1 MKFVGAAVLGLAT
14 LGSPGAESGGDARPR
29 QDWMLH
35 CQGCHGADGS
45 LERPDMPALRGRVAT
60 YVGTAEGRAW
70 LVQVPGVASASLSD
84 ARLAETLNWMLAAFD
99 AEHMPDDFEAF
110 TGEEVGAL
118 RTPPL
123 VERAAQAQGRLHAAG
138 HRDTRTPSDRETEEG
153 RQP

>member
-1 MKFVGAAVLGLAT
+1 MLGLAM
-14 LGSPGAESGGDARPR
+14 LRSQGAESGGDQTAR

-45 LERPDMPALRGRVAT
+45 LQRPGMPALRGRVAT
-60 YVGTAEGRAW
+60 YLGKAEGRAW
-70 LVQVPGVASASLSD
+70 LVRVPGVASASLAD

-118 RTPPL
+118 RRQPV
-123 VERAAQAQGRLHAAG
+123 VERAPHAQDRVRAAG
-138 HRDTRTPSDRETEEG
+138 SRDTRTPSDRETEEG
-153 RQP
+153 RRP

>member
-1 MKFVGAAVLGLAT
+1 MRLFGAAVLGLAM
-14 LGSPGAESGGDARPR
+14 LWSQGAESGGDQTAR

-45 LERPDMPALRGRVAT
+45 LQRPGMPALRGRVAT
-60 YVGTAEGRAW
+60 YLGKAEGRAW
-70 LVQVPGVASASLSD
+70 LVRVPGVASASLAD

-118 RTPPL
+118 RTRPV
-123 VERAAQAQGRLHAAG
+123 VERAAHAQGRLHAAG
-138 HRDTRTPSDRETEEG
+138 SRDTRTPSDRETEEG
-153 RQP
+153 RRP